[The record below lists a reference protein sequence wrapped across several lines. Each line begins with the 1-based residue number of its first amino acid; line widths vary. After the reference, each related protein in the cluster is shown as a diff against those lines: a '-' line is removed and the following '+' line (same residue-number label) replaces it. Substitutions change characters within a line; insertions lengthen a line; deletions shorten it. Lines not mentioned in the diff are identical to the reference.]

1 MVIAQFFLLFINV
14 NNILVFLNVKER
26 FGKIR
31 KITPD
36 IIMEKKKITFFL
48 EIEKKVL

>member
-1 MVIAQFFLLFINV
+1 MHP
-14 NNILVFLNVKER
+14 NVKDR

-48 EIEKKVL
+48 EIEKKSFSVLYAPNKRQYMYLEN

>member
-1 MVIAQFFLLFINV
+1 MHP
-14 NNILVFLNVKER
+14 NVKER

-48 EIEKKVL
+48 EIEKKSSLVSFMHQIKNKTCT